1 MVNNKIKS
9 FIISLCLFPIIAFSQ
24 IHGTQHDQLILRGAT
39 LINSTG
45 APPIGPVDIV
55 IEKNKITNVQVVGYP
70 GVEINENRRPKLSK
84 NGIEIDCEGSY
95 VLPGFVDMHG
105 HIGGELKVLIQIMFS
120 SYGWLMVLQQFDN
133 QVEWALKEF

>member
-1 MVNNKIKS
+1 MINKKIKS
-9 FIISLCLFPIIAFSQ
+9 FIISLCLFPIIGFSQ

-84 NGIEIDCEGSY
+84 NGVEIYFFVFGYIETSFV
-95 VLPGFVDMHG
+95 VLTLFFKSKC
-105 HIGGELKVLIQIMFS
+105 L
-120 SYGWLMVLQQFDN
+120 
-133 QVEWALKEF
+133 